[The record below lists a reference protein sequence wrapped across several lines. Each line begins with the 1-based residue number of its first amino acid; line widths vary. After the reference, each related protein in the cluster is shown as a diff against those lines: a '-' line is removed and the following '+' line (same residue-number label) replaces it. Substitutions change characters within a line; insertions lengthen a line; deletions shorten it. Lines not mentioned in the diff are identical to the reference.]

1 MRLAPGIL
9 ALALLASPAATSVA
23 GPRIAFQRSTTSGT
37 ATRTNVLTM
46 RGDGTGVFALTRN
59 RAPVLNTAP
68 DWRPDHK
75 RLVFASR
82 RQSTANLWTVRANG
96 DALTRLTHGDR
107 LDTDPAWGA
116 GGKRIAF
123 ARTTRPVGVDGSRF
137 DVFSVHPD
145 GSGLRKLTHGSAS
158 ARAPDWSP
166 DGRSLV
172 FQRSSGGDPP
182 QIWRMNGDGTHLKR
196 LTGVAYGAY
205 APAWSP
211 DGRLVAFAGP
221 KGLAYEIFV
230 ASASGGSVRQ
240 GTDDRAGTF
249 NDDPAWRPD
258 SDRIVFS
265 TSHSPPGGSNIAQ
278 IKPNGKSRR
287 VLKADPKGQ
296 RVYGAPAWD

>member
-1 MRLAPGIL
+1 VRLAPGIL
-9 ALALLASPAATSVA
+9 ALALLAAPAATSA
-23 GPRIAFQRSTTSGT
+23 AKPRLAFQRSTTNGA
-37 ATRTNVLTM
+37 ATRTNVFTM

-59 RAPVLNTAP
+59 GAPVLNTAP
-68 DWRPDHK
+68 GWRPDHK

-82 RQSTANLWTVRANG
+82 RQSTANLWTIKPNRG
-96 DALTRLTHGDR
+96 GLGRLTSGDR

-123 ARTTRPVGVDGSRF
+123 ARSTRPLGVGGSRF
-137 DVFSVHPD
+137 DVFAIHPD
-145 GSGLRKLTHGSAS
+145 GSGLRKLTHGVAN

-166 DGRSLV
+166 DGKSLV

-196 LTGVAYGAY
+196 LTAVAYGAY

-211 DGRLVAFAGP
+211 DGKLVAFAGP

-240 GTDDRAGTF
+240 VTDDRAGTF

-287 VLKADPKGQ
+287 VLKRDPKGQ